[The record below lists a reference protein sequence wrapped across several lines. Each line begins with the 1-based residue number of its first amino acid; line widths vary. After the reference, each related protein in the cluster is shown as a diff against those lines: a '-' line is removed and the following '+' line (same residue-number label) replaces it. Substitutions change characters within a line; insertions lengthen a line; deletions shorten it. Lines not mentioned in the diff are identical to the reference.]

1 MGILSIEGQSYKEFE
16 RRVEECKRCKGI
28 GESSN
33 RINKITQ
40 KSRKLCLFVLFT
52 RNETFI
58 LCIKMVTP
66 TLIDQ

>member
-16 RRVEECKRCKGI
+16 RRVECKRCKGI
-28 GESSN
+28 GVSSN

-40 KSRKLCLFVLFT
+40 KSRKLCLFILFT
-52 RNETFI
+52 MNETFI
-58 LCIKMVTP
+58 LCIKIVTP